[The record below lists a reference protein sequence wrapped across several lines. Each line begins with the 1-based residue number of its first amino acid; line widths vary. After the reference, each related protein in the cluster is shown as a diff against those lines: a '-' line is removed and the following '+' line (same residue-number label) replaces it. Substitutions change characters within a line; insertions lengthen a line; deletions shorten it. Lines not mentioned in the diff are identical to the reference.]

1 MRTVAFFVR
10 LQKPKNVVKVSF
22 LTMILYQKKNLQ
34 ISGFILPGKAT
45 ETQIQRTCEEILS
58 FDSEERATTITGDFT
73 IY

>member
-1 MRTVAFFVR
+1 
-10 LQKPKNVVKVSF
+10 
-22 LTMILYQKKNLQ
+22 MILYQKKNLQ

-58 FDSEERATTITGDFT
+58 FDSEERATTVTGDFT